1 MQDVVN
7 EEFFEEL
14 ANDYEFNSKAVK
26 KWWNI
31 LTSSFD
37 FIQSDDIGAICLTRV
52 VNYRNQSY
60 QAHKRDRHFKRSNVT
75 KDIIRAVKET
85 YPIYFDQP
93 IEIKIDEEKILVY
106 SKEELDS
113 YQQL

>member
-1 MQDVVN
+1 MQEVIN

-14 ANDYEFNSKAVK
+14 ANNYEFSSKLVR

-37 FIQSDDIGAICLTRV
+37 FIQNDDIGAICLTRV
-52 VNYRNQSY
+52 VDYRNQSH
-60 QAHKRDRHFKRSNVT
+60 QAYEGNQRFKRSNVK

-93 IEIKIDEEKILVY
+93 TEIEYEGETVLVY
-106 SKEELDS
+106 SLNE
-113 YQQL
+113 YNAF